1 MIARMRWRLLAMTLG
16 TALAAIAL
24 VLILGI
30 YIPQVQKWGRIGTM
44 VNRITDFAKG
54 GEDGDGYS
62 YQSVQARI
70 AVAKGGLMGS
80 GPGNSTQRN
89 FLPHPYSDFIYAI
102 VIEEYGLGGGAFIM
116 LLYAVILFRVGVIGR
131 NRTDLAFGEYGRY
144 VAFVYQ
150 CSFRCDSQYCPYLFT
165 GG

>member
-1 MIARMRWRLLAMTLG
+1 MFYPVYDSPDALAVVGDDLG

-30 YIPQVQKWGRIGTM
+30 YIPQVKEWGRIGTM

-70 AVAKGGLMGS
+70 AVAKGIDG
-80 GPGNSTQRN
+80 
-89 FLPHPYSDFIYAI
+89 
-102 VIEEYGLGGGAFIM
+102 E
-116 LLYAVILFRVGVIGR
+116 
-131 NRTDLAFGEYGRY
+131 RTR
-144 VAFVYQ
+144 
-150 CSFRCDSQYCPYLFT
+150 
-165 GG
+165 